1 MTIEMLSSRETT
13 RSKNMAKRREAIL
26 REARSLIANEGFE
39 ALKIRDL
46 AARAGL
52 TVPTIY
58 NLIGGKNEIL
68 AVIINALVAELRI
81 IQDQARNGGVEE
93 SFATLINDL
102 ADHFSK
108 DEAFFRA
115 AFIAGDRSGLFEQSS
130 DKGIFAHFVQQPI
143 EACAQAVKE
152 GLLRGQIPPE
162 VLGPQIYGCYRLAR
176 QDWANGYFDLNEF
189 RNQALIGVFLCL
201 ASDAEP
207 TFRERLLTQIAHL
220 ANA

>member
-68 AVIINALVAELRI
+68 AVIIL
-81 IQDQARNGGVEE
+81 
-93 SFATLINDL
+93 SLI
-102 ADHFSK
+102 H
-108 DEAFFRA
+108 
-115 AFIAGDRSGLFEQSS
+115 I
-130 DKGIFAHFVQQPI
+130 
-143 EACAQAVKE
+143 
-152 GLLRGQIPPE
+152 
-162 VLGPQIYGCYRLAR
+162 
-176 QDWANGYFDLNEF
+176 
-189 RNQALIGVFLCL
+189 
-201 ASDAEP
+201 
-207 TFRERLLTQIAHL
+207 
-220 ANA
+220 